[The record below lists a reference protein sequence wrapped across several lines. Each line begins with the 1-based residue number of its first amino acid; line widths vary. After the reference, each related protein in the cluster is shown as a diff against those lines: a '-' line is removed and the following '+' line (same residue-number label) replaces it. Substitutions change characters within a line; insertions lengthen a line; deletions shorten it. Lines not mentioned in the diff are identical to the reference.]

1 MIAPEWEPEFD
12 AFVREQSPRLL
23 GFTFLLTSDRSEA
36 EDLLQTALLRVAK
49 RWSAARES
57 PDLFTRRVV
66 VNLAHDR
73 RRRRRRRPAETP
85 FEDWMGGAI
94 SEEEAQRKAE
104 RELLLQ
110 AVRRLPSRQRAVL
123 VLRFWEDMSIEQTA
137 IVLGC
142 GEGSV
147 KSHTHRALA
156 QLRRLLGP
164 DDSRAR
170 TKTPWSP
177 TSMDTDQGG
186 APCQAISK

>member
-1 MIAPEWEPEFD
+1 MIAPEWEPEFE

-23 GFTFLLTSDRSEA
+23 GFAFLLTGDRSEA

-57 PDLFTRRVV
+57 PNLFARRVA

-73 RRRRRRRPAETP
+73 RRHRRRRPAETP
-85 FEDWMGGAI
+85 FEEWMGDSVSGD
-94 SEEEAQRKAE
+94 ETQRRAE
-104 RELLLQ
+104 RELLLR

-123 VLRFWEDMSIEQTA
+123 VLRFWEDMSVEQTA
-137 IVLGC
+137 FVLGC

-156 QLRRLLGP
+156 QLRLFMGQ
-164 DDSRAR
+164 DDSRAGS
-170 TKTPWSP
+170 KAPGSP
-177 TSMDTDQGG
+177 TSMDTDRGG
-186 APCQAISK
+186 ASCQAISK